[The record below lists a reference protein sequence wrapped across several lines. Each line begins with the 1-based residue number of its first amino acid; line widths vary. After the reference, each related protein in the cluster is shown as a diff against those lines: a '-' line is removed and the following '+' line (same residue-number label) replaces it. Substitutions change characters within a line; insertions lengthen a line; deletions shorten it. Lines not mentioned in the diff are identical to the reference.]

1 MTPILP
7 SFRIHEARSR
17 IGKTSRLA
25 LWQLRR
31 RRNRCDLPS
40 TSALVG
46 QTFSISGNVSAT
58 GANAAVALSGSATGS
73 TTADAP
79 ETTRLLDSPTEHTP

>member
-40 TSALVG
+40 TSALVVPHAENSYLIVARAG
-46 QTFSISGNVSAT
+46 VDLEIYCLPKVVADISRK
-58 GANAAVALSGSATGS
+58 ALNRRIEAIHN
-73 TTADAP
+73 P
-79 ETTRLLDSPTEHTP
+79 VV